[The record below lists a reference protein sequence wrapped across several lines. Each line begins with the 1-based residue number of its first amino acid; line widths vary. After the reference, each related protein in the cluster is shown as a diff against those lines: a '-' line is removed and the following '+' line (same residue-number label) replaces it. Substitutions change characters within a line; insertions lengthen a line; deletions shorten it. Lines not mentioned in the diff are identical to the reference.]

1 MMPNQQCHSTEGNCL
16 LHKFC
21 CFRTCMHFWVFLS
34 CVSHLW
40 SVECRWMAALCP
52 CCWEGKRRSG
62 IALHHQL
69 YHCMLVICGIICRW
83 MAALCPASNSKCQW
97 HGASRR
103 WKPLQCLPTQPPPI
117 IPVHPGHPS
126 VRIVL
131 GPNLQDILR
140 LSYYPNPEWWGAGV
154 VVSLERGAD
163 LHMAQLMPLPLTVS
177 CFSKIQ
183 IGFTFLVSAH
193 PGSPGKGQL
202 NRCVC
207 VSYYPNPNPEWWGA
221 GVVVCLEWGADLV
234 QGAGTFWY
242 RLLSSPGQR
251 AVKWVCM
258 CILWQCHS

>member
-1 MMPNQQCHSTEGNCL
+1 
-16 LHKFC
+16 
-21 CFRTCMHFWVFLS
+21 
-34 CVSHLW
+34 
-40 SVECRWMAALCP
+40 
-52 CCWEGKRRSG
+52 
-62 IALHHQL
+62 
-69 YHCMLVICGIICRW
+69 

-97 HGASRR
+97 HGVSRR

-140 LSYYPNPEWWGAGV
+140 LSYYPNPNPEWWGAGV

-207 VSYYPNPNPEWWGA
+207 VYLITLILTPSG
-221 GVVVCLEWGADLV
+221 GVLV
-234 QGAGTFWY
+234 WLSVWNEVQTWYKVQVPSGTGY
-242 RLLSSPGQR
+242 
-251 AVKWVCM
+251 
-258 CILWQCHS
+258 